1 MQVKQIYELV
11 NDATKEALGQ
21 ESSLLLEDLSNI
33 VDVGTAIANATAY
46 DNYVKALVNR
56 IGRTIFV
63 TRKYKGTIPNVIFD
77 GWEYGSIMQKIAGAL
92 PEAQENETWDL
103 QDGASYD
110 PNVFKKPSVNVKFFN
125 KRWTFEVQ
133 LSVTDEQVKESFLSK
148 EQLNNFVEMLF
159 NDVDKAIEVKVDSLV
174 MRTIN
179 GAIAETVYDSYVSGG
194 VLADLG
200 GGTHVK
206 ARNLLYE
213 YNQANSTS
221 YTAKEFLS
229 NPACIRFASIEIM
242 KVAERMKKM
251 STLFNVGKTAK
262 FTPRDALRIVMH
274 SDFDSEAKG
283 YLYSQTFHEEY
294 VKLPEADTVPY
305 WQGTGDD
312 YDLDETASIK
322 VKLPSDNTK
331 SIEVK
336 GIICT
341 MFDRDALGVVNYK
354 RYTTSNYNGKAEFTN
369 FWHKLFAGQFID
381 LNENIVVFF
390 LQEEAG
396 E

>member
-1 MQVKQIYELV
+1 MEVKQIYQLV
-11 NDATKEALGQ
+11 NDATREVLGEEA
-21 ESSLLLEDLSNI
+21 SLLTEDLSNV
-33 VDVGTAIANATAY
+33 VDVGTAIANANAY

-92 PEAQENETWDL
+92 PEAQENETWEL

-110 PNVFKKPSVNVKFFN
+110 PNIFKKPQVVVKFFN

-148 EQLNNFVEMLF
+148 EQLNNFVDMLF
-159 NDVDKAIEVKVDSLV
+159 NDVDKSIEVKVDSLV

-179 GAIAETVYDSYVSGG
+179 GAIAEVVHDSYGATA
-194 VLADLG
+194 LN
-200 GGTHVK
+200 TTTKVK

-213 YNQANSTS
+213 YNTNNNTTLTRKQALET
-221 YTAKEFLS
+221 
-229 NPACIRFASIEIM
+229 PAFIRFASAEIM
-242 KVAERMKKM
+242 KVADRLKKM
-251 STLFNVGKTAK
+251 STVYNVGKQAR
-262 FTPRDALRIVMH
+262 FTPRDALRIVLH
-274 SDFDSEAKG
+274 SDFEANAKA
-283 YLYSQTFHEEY
+283 YLYSATFHEEY

-305 WQGTGDD
+305 WQGTGED
-312 YDLDETASIK
+312 YDFDITSSIDAL
-322 VKLPSDNTK
+322 LPTDGSTR
-331 SIEVK
+331 VQVG
-336 GIICT
+336 GIIGV
-341 MFDRDALGVVNYK
+341 MFDRDALGVVNFK

-369 FWHKLFAGQFID
+369 FWHKLFSGQFID

-390 LQEEAG
+390 MQ
-396 E
+396 

>member
-1 MQVKQIYELV
+1 MQVKQIYQLV
-11 NDATKEALGQ
+11 NDATREVLGQ
-21 ESSLLLEDLSNI
+21 EATLLEEDLSNV
-33 VDVGTAIANATAY
+33 VDVGTAVANANAY

-110 PNVFKKPSVNVKFFN
+110 PNIFKKPQVNVKFFN

-148 EQLNNFVEMLF
+148 EQLNNFVDMLF
-159 NDVDKAIEVKVDSLV
+159 NDVDKAIEVKVDALV
-174 MRTIN
+174 MRTLI
-179 GAIAETVYDSYVSGG
+179 GACAETIHDSYGATPYG
-194 VLADLG
+194 TA
-200 GGTHVK
+200 THVK

-213 YNQANSTS
+213 YNTANGTSLTKVQALET
-221 YTAKEFLS
+221 
-229 NPACIRFASIEIM
+229 PAFIRFASAEIM

-251 STLFNVGKTAK
+251 SKLFNVGQQPR
-262 FTPRDALRIVMH
+262 FTPKDALRIVLH
-274 SDFDSEAKG
+274 SDFEADAKA
-283 YLYSQTFHEEY
+283 YLYSGTFHEEY

-305 WQGTGDD
+305 WQGTGTD
-312 YDLDETASIK
+312 YDFDITSAID
-322 VKLPSDNTK
+322 VDLPSDP
-331 SIEVK
+331 SVHVEAGGLIA
-336 GIICT
+336 
-341 MFDRDALGVVNYK
+341 MLFDRDALGVVNYK

-390 LQEEAG
+390 MDETV
-396 E
+396 

>member
-1 MQVKQIYELV
+1 MEVKQIYQLV
-11 NDATKEALGQ
+11 NDATREVLGEEA
-21 ESSLLLEDLSNI
+21 SLLTEDLSNV
-33 VDVGTAIANATAY
+33 VDVGTAIANANAY
-46 DNYVKALVNR
+46 DNFVKALVNR

-92 PEAQENETWDL
+92 PEAQENESWQL

-110 PNVFKKPSVNVKFFN
+110 PNIFKKPSVNVKFFN

-148 EQLNNFVEMLF
+148 EQLNNFVDMLF
-159 NDVDKAIEVKVDSLV
+159 NDVDKSIEVKVDSLV

-179 GAIAETVYDSYVSGG
+179 GAIAEVVHDSYGATA
-194 VLADLG
+194 LN
-200 GGTHVK
+200 TTTKVK

-213 YNQANSTS
+213 YNTANGTTLTKKQALET
-221 YTAKEFLS
+221 
-229 NPACIRFASIEIM
+229 PAFIRFASAEIM
-242 KVAERMKKM
+242 KVAERLKKM
-251 STLFNVGKTAK
+251 STVYNVGKQAR
-262 FTPRDALRIVMH
+262 FTPRDALRIVLH
-274 SDFDSEAKG
+274 SDFEANAKA
-283 YLYSQTFHEEY
+283 YLYSGTFHDEY

-305 WQGTGDD
+305 WQGTGAD
-312 YDLDETASIK
+312 YDFDITSSIDAL
-322 VKLPSDNTK
+322 LPTDGSTR
-331 SIEVK
+331 IQVE
-336 GIICT
+336 GIIGV

-390 LQEEAG
+390 MQ
-396 E
+396 

>member
-1 MQVKQIYELV
+1 MQVKQIYQLV
-11 NDATKEALGQ
+11 NDATREVLGQ
-21 ESSLLLEDLSNI
+21 EATLLQEDLSNI

-200 GGTHVK
+200 GGSHVK

-213 YNQANSTS
+213 YNQANNTS

-229 NPACIRFASIEIM
+229 NPACTRFAAVEIM

-283 YLYSQTFHEEY
+283 YMYSTTFHEEY

-305 WQGTGDD
+305 WQGTGDS

-322 VKLPSDNTK
+322 VLLPSDPTK
-331 SIEVK
+331 SIEIK

-390 LQEEAG
+390 LQEASN
-396 E
+396 

>member
-1 MQVKQIYELV
+1 MEVKQIYQLV
-11 NDATKEALGQ
+11 NDATREVLGEEA
-21 ESSLLLEDLSNI
+21 SLLTEDLSNV
-33 VDVGTAIANATAY
+33 VDVGTAIANANAY

-92 PEAQENETWDL
+92 PEAQENETWEL

-110 PNVFKKPSVNVKFFN
+110 PNIFKKPTVNVKFFN

-148 EQLNNFVEMLF
+148 EQLNNFVDMLF
-159 NDVDKAIEVKVDSLV
+159 NDVDKSIEVKVDSLV

-179 GAIAETVYDSYVSGG
+179 GAIAEVVHDSYGSTA
-194 VLADLG
+194 LNS
-200 GGTHVK
+200 TTKVK

-213 YNQANSTS
+213 YNTANGTTLTKKQALET
-221 YTAKEFLS
+221 
-229 NPACIRFASIEIM
+229 PAFIRFASAEIM
-242 KVAERMKKM
+242 KVADRLKKM
-251 STLFNVGKTAK
+251 STVYNVGKQAR
-262 FTPRDALRIVMH
+262 FTPREALRIVMH
-274 SDFDSEAKG
+274 SDFEANAKA
-283 YLYSQTFHEEY
+283 YLYSGTFHEEY

-305 WQGTGDD
+305 WQGTGAD
-312 YDLDETASIK
+312 YDFDITSSIDAL
-322 VKLPSDNTK
+322 LPTDGSTR
-331 SIEVK
+331 IQVE
-336 GIICT
+336 GIIGV

-390 LQEEAG
+390 MQ
-396 E
+396 

>member
-1 MQVKQIYELV
+1 MQVKRIYELV
-11 NDATKEALGQ
+11 NGATAEVLGQ
-21 ESSLLLEDLSNI
+21 SNLLQEDLSNI

-103 QDGASYD
+103 TDGASYD
-110 PNVFKKPSVNVKFFN
+110 PNVFKKPSVVVKFFN

-133 LSVTDEQVKESFLSK
+133 LSVTDEQVKESFLNK

-159 NDVDKAIEVKVDSLV
+159 NDVDKSIEVKVDSLV
-174 MRTIN
+174 MRTLN
-179 GAIAETVYDSYVSGG
+179 GAIAETVNDAYGANDYGAGS
-194 VLADLG
+194 
-200 GGTHVK
+200 HVK

-213 YNQANSTS
+213 YNTANSTS
-221 YTAKEFLS
+221 LTAKEFLAT
-229 NPACIRFASIEIM
+229 PACIRFASIEIM
-242 KVAERMKKM
+242 KVSERMKKM
-251 STLFNVGKTAK
+251 STLFNVGGTAK
-262 FTPRDALRIVMH
+262 FTPKEMQRIVLH
-274 SDFDSEAKG
+274 SDFDASARG
-283 YLYSQTFHEEY
+283 YLYSDTFHEDY
-294 VKLPEADTVPY
+294 VKLPEADVVPY
-305 WQGTGDD
+305 WQGTGLN
-312 YDLDETASIK
+312 YDLDDTATIK
-322 VKLPSDNTK
+322 AKLPSDNSK
-331 SIEVK
+331 EVEID
-336 GIICT
+336 GIIG
-341 MFDRDALGVVNYK
+341 MIFDRDALGVVNYK

-390 LQEEAG
+390 LQEKAG
-396 E
+396 D

>member
-1 MQVKQIYELV
+1 MEVKQIYQLV
-11 NDATKEALGQ
+11 NDATREVLGEEA
-21 ESSLLLEDLSNI
+21 SLLTEDLSNV
-33 VDVGTAIANATAY
+33 VDVGTAIANANAY

-92 PEAQENETWDL
+92 PEAQENESWEL

-110 PNVFKKPSVNVKFFN
+110 PNIFKKPSVNVKFFN

-148 EQLNNFVEMLF
+148 EQLNNFVDMLF
-159 NDVDKAIEVKVDSLV
+159 NDVDKSIEVKVDSLV

-179 GAIAETVYDSYVSGG
+179 GAVIETVHDSYGS
-194 VLADLG
+194 ADFG
-200 GGTHVK
+200 ASSKVK

-213 YNQANSTS
+213 YNTANGTTLTKKQALET
-221 YTAKEFLS
+221 
-229 NPACIRFASIEIM
+229 PAFIRFASAEIM
-242 KVAERMKKM
+242 KVAERLKKM
-251 STLFNVGKTAK
+251 STVYNVGKQAR
-262 FTPRDALRIVMH
+262 FTPRDALRIVLH
-274 SDFDSEAKG
+274 SDFEANAKA
-283 YLYSQTFHEEY
+283 YLYSGTFHEEY

-305 WQGTGDD
+305 WQGTGAD
-312 YDLDETASIK
+312 YDFDITSSVNAL
-322 VKLPSDNTK
+322 LPTDGSTQV
-331 SIEVK
+331 EVE
-336 GIICT
+336 GIIGV

-390 LQEEAG
+390 MQEPSA
-396 E
+396 

>member
-1 MQVKQIYELV
+1 MEVKQIYQLV
-11 NDATKEALGQ
+11 NDATREVVG
-21 ESSLLLEDLSNI
+21 ESATLLTEDLSNV
-33 VDVGTAIANATAY
+33 VDVGTSVANANAY

-63 TRKYKGTIPNVIFD
+63 TRKYQGTIPNVIFD

-92 PEAQENETWDL
+92 PEAQENETWEL
-103 QDGASYD
+103 QDGESYD
-110 PNVFKKPSVNVKFFN
+110 PNVFKRPSVVVKFFN

-133 LSVTDEQVKESFLSK
+133 LSVTDEQVKESFTSK
-148 EQLNNFVEMLF
+148 EQLNNFLDMLF
-159 NDVDKAIEVKVDSLV
+159 NDVDKSIEVKVDALV
-174 MRTIN
+174 MRTLN
-179 GAIAETVYDSYVSGG
+179 GAIAETIHDSYGSS
-194 VLADLG
+194 DFG

-213 YNQANSTS
+213 YNATQATPL
-221 YTAKEFLS
+221 AMKEALET
-229 NPACIRFASIEIM
+229 PAFIRFASAEIM

-251 STLFNVGKTAK
+251 STLFNVGKQPR
-262 FTPRDALRIVMH
+262 FTPKNTLRIVLH
-274 SDFDSEAKG
+274 SDFDANAKA
-283 YLYSQTFHEEY
+283 YLYSGTFHEEY

-312 YDLDETASIK
+312 YDFEKTSAIDVLLPTDGSTNVK
-322 VKLPSDNTK
+322 VD
-331 SIEVK
+331 
-336 GIICT
+336 GIIG
-341 MFDRDALGVVNYK
+341 MLFDRDALGVVNYK

-390 LQEEAG
+390 MQEPAV
-396 E
+396 

>member
-1 MQVKQIYELV
+1 MEVKQIYQLV
-11 NDATKEALGQ
+11 NEATAEVLGQ
-21 ESSLLLEDLSNI
+21 SGLLAEDLSNI

-103 QDGASYD
+103 QDGESYD
-110 PNVFKKPSVNVKFFN
+110 PNVFKKPQVSVKFFN

-148 EQLNNFVEMLF
+148 EQLNNFIDMLF
-159 NDVDKAIEVKVDSLV
+159 NDVDKSIEVKIDSLV
-174 MRTIN
+174 MRTLN
-179 GAIAETVYDSYVSGG
+179 GAIVETVNASFGANDYGN
-194 VLADLG
+194 
-200 GGTHVK
+200 GTHVK

-213 YNQANSTS
+213 YNTANNTS

-229 NPACIRFASIEIM
+229 TPACIRFASVEIQ

-251 STLFNVGKTAK
+251 STLFNVGGTAK
-262 FTPRDALRIVMH
+262 FTPRDMLRIVLH
-274 SDFDSEAKG
+274 SDFDANAKV
-283 YLYSQTFHEEY
+283 YLYGDTFHEEM

-305 WQGTGDD
+305 WQGTGTD
-312 YDLDETASIK
+312 YDLDDTATIK
-322 VKLPSDNTK
+322 AKLPTDNTK
-331 SIEVK
+331 SVEVE
-336 GIICT
+336 GIIGLL
-341 MFDRDALGVVNYK
+341 FDRDALGVVNYK

-390 LQEEAG
+390 LQEPAN
-396 E
+396 

>member
-1 MQVKQIYELV
+1 MDVKQIYQLV
-11 NDATKEALGQ
+11 NDATEEVLGDQ
-21 ESSLLLEDLSNI
+21 ATLLEEDLSNI
-33 VDVGTAIANATAY
+33 VDVGTAVANANAY

-110 PNVFKKPSVNVKFFN
+110 PNIFKKPTVVVKFFN

-133 LSVTDEQVKESFLSK
+133 LSVTDEQVKESFLSR
-148 EQLNNFVEMLF
+148 EQLNNFIDMLF
-159 NDVDKAIEVKVDSLV
+159 NDVDKSLEVKIDALV
-174 MRTIN
+174 MRTLV
-179 GAIAETVYDSYVSGG
+179 GAIAETVYDSYGANDYGAGS
-194 VLADLG
+194 
-200 GGTHVK
+200 HVK

-213 YNQANSTS
+213 YNTANGTALTKKQALATPD
-221 YTAKEFLS
+221 F
-229 NPACIRFASIEIM
+229 IRYASSEIGM
-242 KVAERMKKM
+242 VADRMKKM
-251 STLFNVGKTAK
+251 SKLFNVGGQAR
-262 FTPRDALRIVMH
+262 FTPKDALRIVLH
-274 SDFDSEAKG
+274 SDFTNKAKA
-283 YLYSQTFHEEY
+283 YLYGDTFHEEY

-305 WQGTGDD
+305 WQGTGSD
-312 YDLDETASIK
+312 YDFDITSAID
-322 VKLPSDNTK
+322 VDLPTDNTK
-331 SIEVK
+331 HIEAD
-336 GIICT
+336 GIIGLL
-341 MFDRDALGVVNYK
+341 FDRDALGVVNYK

-390 LQEEAG
+390 LQEPSI
-396 E
+396 

>member
-1 MQVKQIYELV
+1 MEVKQIYQLV
-11 NDATKEALGQ
+11 NDATREVLGEEA
-21 ESSLLLEDLSNI
+21 SLLTEDLSN
-33 VDVGTAIANATAY
+33 VADVGDAIANANAY

-92 PEAQENETWDL
+92 PEAQENESWEL

-110 PNVFKKPSVNVKFFN
+110 PNVFKRPSVVVKFFN

-148 EQLNNFVEMLF
+148 EQLNNFVDMLF
-159 NDVDKAIEVKVDSLV
+159 NDVDKSIEVKVDSLV

-179 GAIAETVYDSYVSGG
+179 GAIAEVVHDSYGATALNTASK
-194 VLADLG
+194 
-200 GGTHVK
+200 VK

-213 YNQANSTS
+213 YNTNNNTTLTRKQALET
-221 YTAKEFLS
+221 
-229 NPACIRFASIEIM
+229 PAFIRFASAEIM
-242 KVAERMKKM
+242 KVADRLKKM
-251 STLFNVGKTAK
+251 STVYNVGKQAR
-262 FTPRDALRIVMH
+262 FTPRDALRIVLH
-274 SDFDSEAKG
+274 SDFEANAKA
-283 YLYSQTFHEEY
+283 YLYSATFHEEY

-305 WQGTGDD
+305 WQGTGED
-312 YDLDETASIK
+312 YDFDITSSIDAL
-322 VKLPSDNTK
+322 LPTDGSTR
-331 SIEVK
+331 IQVG
-336 GIICT
+336 GIIGV
-341 MFDRDALGVVNYK
+341 MFDRDALGVVNFK

-369 FWHKLFAGQFID
+369 FWHKLFSGQFID

-390 LQEEAG
+390 MQ
-396 E
+396 

>member
-1 MQVKQIYELV
+1 MEVKQIYQLV
-11 NDATKEALGQ
+11 NDATREVLGEEA
-21 ESSLLLEDLSNI
+21 SLLTEDLSNV
-33 VDVGTAIANATAY
+33 VDVGTAIANANAY

-92 PEAQENETWDL
+92 PEAQENETWEL

-110 PNVFKKPSVNVKFFN
+110 PNIFKKPQVVVKFFN

-148 EQLNNFVEMLF
+148 EQLNNFVDMLF
-159 NDVDKAIEVKVDSLV
+159 NDVDKSIEVKVDSLV

-179 GAIAETVYDSYVSGG
+179 GAIAEVVHDSYGSTA
-194 VLADLG
+194 LSS
-200 GGTHVK
+200 TTKVK

-213 YNQANSTS
+213 YNTNNGTTLTKKQAL
-221 YTAKEFLS
+221 E
-229 NPACIRFASIEIM
+229 NPAFIRFASAEIM
-242 KVAERMKKM
+242 KVADRLKKM
-251 STLFNVGKTAK
+251 STVYNVGKQAR
-262 FTPRDALRIVMH
+262 FTPRDALRIVLH
-274 SDFDSEAKG
+274 SDFEANAKA
-283 YLYSQTFHEEY
+283 YLYSATFHEEY

-305 WQGTGDD
+305 WQGTGED
-312 YDLDETASIK
+312 YDFDITSSIDAL
-322 VKLPSDNTK
+322 LPTDGSTRVQV
-331 SIEVK
+331 E
-336 GIICT
+336 GIIGV
-341 MFDRDALGVVNYK
+341 MFDRDALGVVNFK

-369 FWHKLFAGQFID
+369 FWHKLFSGQFID

-390 LQEEAG
+390 MQ
-396 E
+396 

>member
-21 ESSLLLEDLSNI
+21 EASLLQEDLSNI

-159 NDVDKAIEVKVDSLV
+159 NDVDKSIEVKVDSLV

-179 GAIAETVYDSYVSGG
+179 GAIAETVYDSFVSGDT
-194 VLADLG
+194 LADLG
-200 GGTHVK
+200 AGSHVK

-322 VKLPSDNTK
+322 VKLPSDNSK

-336 GIICT
+336 GIICAC
-341 MFDRDALGVVNYK
+341 FDRDMLGVVNYK

-381 LNENIVVFF
+381 LNENMVVFF
-390 LQEEAG
+390 LQEASN
-396 E
+396 

>member
-1 MQVKQIYELV
+1 MEVKQIYQLV
-11 NDATKEALGQ
+11 NDATREVLGEEA
-21 ESSLLLEDLSNI
+21 SLLTEDLSNV
-33 VDVGTAIANATAY
+33 VDVGTAIANANAY

-92 PEAQENETWDL
+92 PEAQENESWEL

-110 PNVFKKPSVNVKFFN
+110 PNIFKKPSVNVKFFN

-148 EQLNNFVEMLF
+148 EQLNNFVDMLF
-159 NDVDKAIEVKVDSLV
+159 NDVDKSIEVKVDSLV

-179 GAIAETVYDSYVSGG
+179 GAVIETVHDSYGS
-194 VLADLG
+194 ADFG
-200 GGTHVK
+200 ASSKVK

-213 YNQANSTS
+213 YNTANST
-221 YTAKEFLS
+221 TLTKKQALET
-229 NPACIRFASIEIM
+229 PAFIRFASAEIM
-242 KVAERMKKM
+242 KVAERLKKM
-251 STLFNVGKTAK
+251 STVYNVGHQAR
-262 FTPRDALRIVMH
+262 FTPRDALRIVLH
-274 SDFDSEAKG
+274 SDFEANAKA
-283 YLYSQTFHEEY
+283 YLYSGTFHEEY

-305 WQGTGDD
+305 WQGTGAD
-312 YDLDETASIK
+312 YDFDITSS
-322 VKLPSDNTK
+322 VKALLPTDGSTQ
-331 SIEVK
+331 IEVE
-336 GIICT
+336 GIIGV

-390 LQEEAG
+390 MQEPSA
-396 E
+396 

>member
-1 MQVKQIYELV
+1 MEVKQIYQLV
-11 NDATKEALGQ
+11 NDATEEALGQ
-21 ESSLLLEDLSNI
+21 SGLLQEDLSNI

-110 PNVFKKPSVNVKFFN
+110 PNVFKKPSVTVKFFN

-148 EQLNNFVEMLF
+148 EQLNNFVDMLF

-179 GAIAETVYDSYVSGG
+179 GAAIETVYAEFGANDF
-194 VLADLG
+194 G
-200 GGTHVK
+200 GGSHVK

-213 YNQANSTS
+213 YNNANGTS
-221 YTAKEFLS
+221 LTAKQFLET
-229 NPACIRFASIEIM
+229 PACIRFASVEIM
-242 KVAERMKKM
+242 KVANRIKKM
-251 STLFNVGKTAK
+251 STLFNVGGTAK
-262 FTPRDALRIVMH
+262 FTPRDLLRIEMH
-274 SDFDSEAKG
+274 SDFSSNAKV
-283 YLYSQTFHEEY
+283 YLYGDTFHDEM
-294 VKLPEADTVPY
+294 VKLPEADEVPY
-305 WQGTGDD
+305 WQGTGTGYDFDD
-312 YDLDETASIK
+312 TSRIK
-322 VKLPSDNTK
+322 ATLPSDENK
-331 SIEVK
+331 SVELK
-336 GIICT
+336 GLICV
-341 MFDRDALGVVNYK
+341 MHDRDALGVVNYK

-390 LQEEAG
+390 LQEAAA
-396 E
+396 

>member
-1 MQVKQIYELV
+1 MEVKQIYTLV
-11 NDATKEALGQ
+11 NEATREAVGQ
-21 ESSLLLEDLSNI
+21 EATLLEEDLSNV
-33 VDVGTAIANATAY
+33 VDVGTSVANANAY

-92 PEAQENETWDL
+92 PEAQENESWDL

-110 PNVFKKPSVNVKFFN
+110 PNVFKRPQVNVKFFN

-148 EQLNNFVEMLF
+148 EQLNNFIDMLF
-159 NDVDKAIEVKVDSLV
+159 NDVDKSIEVKVDALV
-174 MRTIN
+174 MKTLS
-179 GAIAETVYDSYVSGG
+179 GAIAETINDAYGANDYG
-194 VLADLG
+194 A
-200 GGTHVK
+200 GTHVK

-213 YNQANSTS
+213 YNTANGT
-221 YTAKEFLS
+221 TLTKKAALATPDF
-229 NPACIRFASIEIM
+229 IRFASSEIGM
-242 KVAERMKKM
+242 VADRMKKM
-251 STLFNVGKTAK
+251 STLFNVGGQAR
-262 FTPRDALRIVMH
+262 FTPKDVLRIVLH
-274 SDFDSEAKG
+274 SDFTNKAKA
-283 YLYSQTFHEEY
+283 YLYGDTFHEEY

-305 WQGTGDD
+305 WQGTGSD
-312 YDLDETASIK
+312 YDFDITSAID
-322 VKLPSDNTK
+322 VDLPTDNSK
-331 SIEVK
+331 HIEAD
-336 GIICT
+336 GIIGL

-354 RYTTSNYNGKAEFTN
+354 RYTTSQYNAKAEFTN

-390 LQEEAG
+390 LQEPSA
-396 E
+396 